1 MAVFQAEVIVHA
13 GANQALAKTTFAEY
27 EIPDEIIREYRSFV
41 ETGFAAVLA
50 KAAQVILKDSDVTG
64 LIAAMPVTVNNLLKN
79 GEC

>member
-41 ETGFAAVLA
+41 ETGFAAVLF
-50 KAAQVILKDSDVTG
+50 KAAQIILTEGDVTG
-64 LIAAMPVTVNNLLKN
+64 LMAAAPDVISNLVKS